1 MEDFTSL
8 KSQNEMAAGN
18 IEKYSQSEKAQLRKN
33 NNNKQNH
40 SGGFPESRI
49 RGGKK
54 IFKLTQG
61 SLGICL

>member
-1 MEDFTSL
+1 
-8 KSQNEMAAGN
+8 MAAGN

-49 RGGKK
+49 RRGKK